1 VLVAY
6 NNGIHRG
13 LEYRPISALA
23 FLQLLFCGATPPAP
37 APKPCDEE
45 CGEPETEYETGGG
58 TRQMQVGCDLGRE
71 MRHTVPSAR
80 PLHSI
85 ARRIQRLLVDA
96 HCKEARIL
104 QRHGDTGSPGL
115 MIASLPQRT
124 SVSRQKL
131 CQNSIKKD
139 LSFKIAQAFYEL
151 RKIILSDQF
160 SKFRGLSVQS
170 GI

>member
-1 VLVAY
+1 MASRIAAVALVMIFGA
-6 NNGIHRG
+6 
-13 LEYRPISALA
+13 A
-23 FLQLLFCGATPPAP
+23 CGRAP

-104 QRHGDTGSPGL
+104 QRHGDTGSPG
-115 MIASLPQRT
+115 
-124 SVSRQKL
+124 
-131 CQNSIKKD
+131 
-139 LSFKIAQAFYEL
+139 
-151 RKIILSDQF
+151 
-160 SKFRGLSVQS
+160 
-170 GI
+170 